1 MKKKIVLALA
11 MALLLA
17 CVFVISASAAECI
30 DGIYYTFSGTEATV
44 SSDNQKSCE
53 VETVVI
59 PEKVT
64 FGNAEYTVTAIAA
77 RAFGS
82 SNNGNGNGKIKSVTV
97 PSTITSIGDYA
108 FSNCTAL
115 TAVYSKSPII
125 GYRMFY
131 HCDELTT
138 IKLENTV
145 EIGAAAFNNASLSK
159 VSSLEL
165 PEGLTTIGE
174 YAFPRMSITS
184 LVIPSSVVSIDRYA
198 FQDCE
203 SLEKVVV
210 LGSTMGTSMFYSCA
224 SLRTLVLTES
234 FESFGDSAL
243 QAVPTDSF
251 TTYYTGTDYQRVIT
265 ACSNSTRIT
274 KAGTTAYAD
283 YQSGNYTAKDYM
295 LIYDCNICT
304 VGFDG
309 QHAMSGSPRE
319 QFNSFVDDITFT
331 DTCTRQG
338 CGKETIAKTI
348 EPLFACLGYSSPE
361 NGRDGIAIGY
371 TINVEAV
378 KEYEKASGKTLKY
391 GVFAALKDKLGD
403 SYIFDEDGNAVAN
416 SVVAEVSSNDYVAVE
431 FKITGFT
438 DEYKDTKLAMG
449 VYVITADKS
458 ADDDTTEI
466 KPEYFY
472 LQVGSPNAN
481 EKYEFISYN
490 EVAAG
495 KKTEA

>member
-30 DGIYYTFSGTEATV
+30 DGIYYTFNGSEATV
-44 SSDNQKSCE
+44 SSDNLKSCE
-53 VETVVI
+53 LEAVVI

-115 TAVYSKSPII
+115 TAVCSKSSII

-184 LVIPSSVVSIDRYA
+184 LVIPSSVVTVERYA
-198 FQDCE
+198 FQDCD

-210 LGSTMGTSMFYSCA
+210 LGSTIGASMFYGCS

-234 FESFGDSAL
+234 FESFGNSAL
-243 QAVPTDSF
+243 QAVPSDSF
-251 TTYYTGTDYQRVIT
+251 ITYYTGTDYQRVIT
-265 ACSNSTRIT
+265 ACSNSTRLT
-274 KAGTTAYAD
+274 QAGTTSYAN
-283 YQSGNYTAKDYM
+283 YKSGTYTAKDYM

-309 QHAMSGSPRE
+309 QHIMSGNTEE
-319 QFNSFVDDITFT
+319 QLSSYLADITFA
-331 DTCTRQG
+331 DACTRHG
-338 CGKETIAKTI
+338 CGKETVIKTI
-348 EPLFACLGYSSPE
+348 APIFTCLGYSASE
-361 NGRDGIAIGY
+361 KGISGIAIGFVVDNNA
-371 TINVEAV
+371 I
-378 KEYEKASGKTLKY
+378 KEYQEITGKTVRY
-391 GVFAALKDKLGD
+391 GVFAVSQSKLGD
-403 SYIFDEDGNAVAN
+403 NDIFANDGTVAAVVINAEITDYQCMVFEIKLFGFKDEQKNA
-416 SVVAEVSSNDYVAVE
+416 
-431 FKITGFT
+431 
-438 DEYKDTKLAMG
+438 KLAMG
-449 VYVITADKS
+449 GYVEVTDGEAK
-458 ADDDTTEI
+458 
-466 KPEYFY
+466 EYSY
-472 LQVGSPNAN
+472 MQSGTPNEG
-481 EKYEFISYN
+481 EKYCFVSYN
-490 EVAAG
+490 DIVG
-495 KKTEA
+495 KN